1 MTVFMGSSLGASA
14 SLSLYFGIML
24 LAGVIFAPS
33 AVKRDRRVI
42 VAVALIAVFVIVG
55 HAIEAGPW
63 ICPYQ
68 GTWLEFMC
76 YVP

>member
-1 MTVFMGSSLGASA
+1 MIAVMVSSIGPSA
-14 SLSLYFGIML
+14 GLYLFFGMALFGGML
-24 LAGVIFAPS
+24 FAPQPI
-33 AVKRDRRVI
+33 KRDRRVI
-42 VAVALIAVFVIVG
+42 AAVLLIAVFVIVG